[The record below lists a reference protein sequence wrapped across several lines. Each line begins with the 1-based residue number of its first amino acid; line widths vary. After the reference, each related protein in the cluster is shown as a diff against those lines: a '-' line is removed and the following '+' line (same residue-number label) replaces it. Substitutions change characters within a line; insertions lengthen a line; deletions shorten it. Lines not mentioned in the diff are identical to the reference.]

1 MTAGTLMAIGAH
13 AGDVE
18 NTAAAA
24 VLKHTRAGHRAVVV
38 HLTLG
43 EAGNPKLARELYAAQ
58 RQREVAES
66 AAIMGAEMVWFPYPD
81 GTLPVTEEIQL
92 RLCDLIRKE
101 TPAVILTHW
110 KGSFHQDHVATH
122 ELVLGAVRL
131 AATASV
137 VRDLPPHRV
146 RSIYY
151 PENWEDM
158 EGWHPDVYLDVTD
171 VWDEVVRVLRSHEF
185 IRGGISRFR
194 YLDYYT
200 ALGTMRGCLAGFDKA
215 VALMVPGGRPVR
227 RVSVL
232 PVLEPEPRPA

>member
-18 NTAAAA
+18 NTASAA

-43 EAGNPKLARELYAAQ
+43 EAGNPKLAPEVYAEQ
-58 RQREVAES
+58 RRQEVVES
-66 AAIMGAEMVWFPYPD
+66 AAIMGAEMLWLPYPD
-81 GTLPVTEEIQL
+81 GRLPVTEEIQL

-101 TPAVILTHW
+101 RPAVILTHW
-110 KGSFHQDHVATH
+110 KGSFHQDHVACH
-122 ELVLGAVRL
+122 ENVLGAVRL
-131 AATASV
+131 AAAAST
-137 VRDLPPHRV
+137 VRELPPHRV
-146 RSIYY
+146 GQIYF

-158 EGWHPDVYLDVTD
+158 EGWQPDVYLDVTAVWED
-171 VWDEVVRVLRSHEF
+171 VLRVLRSHEF

-200 ALGTMRGCLAGFDKA
+200 ALATVRGCLAGFDKA
-215 VALMVPGGRPVR
+215 VALMAYGSRPVR
-227 RVSVL
+227 RVAVL
-232 PVLEPEPRPA
+232 PGLEPGPPKA